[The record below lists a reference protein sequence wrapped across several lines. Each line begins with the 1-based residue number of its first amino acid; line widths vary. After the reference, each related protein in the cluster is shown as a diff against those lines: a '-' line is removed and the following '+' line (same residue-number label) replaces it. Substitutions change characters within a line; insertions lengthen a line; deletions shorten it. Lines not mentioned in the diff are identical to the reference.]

1 MIIAVIGGNVSS
13 RPSATALS
21 QASAVG
27 AEIARRGHI
36 LVCGGLG
43 GVMGAACAGAA
54 GMGGTTIGVLPGSD
68 RSGMNRH
75 VQIPIVT
82 GMGDARNVII
92 ALTADA
98 VIAIGGAYGT
108 LSEIAHVLNS
118 GKPVVAMGTWEIS
131 RDGAEDSAIYR
142 TEDAVEA
149 VEWALE
155 AAGRIPRPGPLLR
168 GEGSQR
174 L

>member
-21 QASAVG
+21 QASVVG
-27 AEIARRGHI
+27 AEIARRGHTLI
-36 LVCGGLG
+36 CGGLG
-43 GVMGAACAGAA
+43 GVMEAACAGAA
-54 GMGGTTIGVLPGSD
+54 GMRGTTIGVLPGPD
-68 RSGMNRH
+68 TGGMNRH

-108 LSEIAHVLNS
+108 LSEIAHALNS

-131 RDGAEDSAIYR
+131 RNAAEDSAIYR
-142 TEDAVEA
+142 TEDPVAA

-155 AAGRIPRPGPLLR
+155 AAGATPHPNPLPR
-168 GEGSQR
+168 GEGTQR
-174 L
+174 S